1 MVLNFVT
8 ISICFLNN
16 PYTNNPY
23 TNNPYTKT
31 SITKPYFIRDKIN
44 INLKNKNP
52 IYNSNS
58 LEKNKLFYKNFEL
71 IYKKR
76 SSTINNSLRY
86 KYISCDYDN
95 NEKCFAYCPEDNA
108 DEYCTIITKK
118 SLIDKIKMFL
128 YIVIWFVLS
137 AKYNISNKKRLLM
150 LNLPWTHSVF
160 SLGTGSLI
168 SIFFWIAKMRIPP
181 KLKLNEI
188 KTYIPISFFHALGHI
203 TAVISVAAGAV
214 SFTQIVKSAEPIFT
228 CGFNWILLGDKISL
242 PVGISLIPII
252 VGVSF
257 ASISELSFAWTSFI
271 GAMLSNV
278 AFAGRNVCSR
288 MALDKPK
295 GVNITPSNLL
305 GILTIMSFIISLPLA
320 FIFERNIIRSVWS
333 LRSVPAFTILKTSF
347 EAGLYFYL
355 YNEAAMMVLNQI
367 NPVSHAIINT
377 LKRVI
382 LLMVCILF
390 FNTPLTRNGII
401 GSGIAICGSYLY
413 AKAKKIK

>member
-16 PYTNNPY
+16 PYK
-23 TNNPYTKT
+23 NNPYTKN
-31 SITKPYFIRDKIN
+31 SITKPYFIREKIN
-44 INLKNKNP
+44 INEKNKTP
-52 IYNSNS
+52 LYNSNS
-58 LEKNKLFYKNFEL
+58 LKKNNLFYKNFEL
-71 IYKKR
+71 INKKR
-76 SSTINNSLRY
+76 TSTIYNSLKY

-108 DEYCTIITKK
+108 DEYCTIIAKK
-118 SLIDKIKMFL
+118 SLIDKIRIIF
-128 YIVIWFVLS
+128 YIIIWFVLS
-137 AKYNISNKKRLLM
+137 AKYNISNKNRLLM
-150 LNLPWTHSVF
+150 LNLPWTHSMF

-168 SIFFWIAKMRIPP
+168 AIFFWITKMRIPP
-181 KLKLNEI
+181 KLKFNEI

-203 TAVISVAAGAV
+203 TAVISVASGAV

-228 CGFNWILLGDKISL
+228 CGFNWLLLGDKISL
-242 PVGISLIPII
+242 PVGLSLIPIM

-257 ASISELSFAWTSFI
+257 ASISELSFTWTSFI
-271 GAMLSNV
+271 GAMLSNL
-278 AFAGRNVCSR
+278 AFAGRNVSSR
-288 MALDKPK
+288 LALDKPK
-295 GVNITPSNLL
+295 GVNMSPANLL
-305 GILTIMSFIISLPLA
+305 GILTIMSFIVSLPLA

-333 LRSVPAFTILKTSF
+333 LRSVPAFTIVKTSF

-377 LKRVI
+377 LKRVV
-382 LLMVCILF
+382 LLMVCIIF

-401 GSGIAICGSYLY
+401 GSIIAICGSYLY
-413 AKAKKIK
+413 AKANKIK